1 MKQIFKYGDTKEYY
15 RVVAKGYVAKFN
27 GVVVHPYY
35 ATFALTRDAEWTSR
49 LFVLDMKEIEEE
61 GIGTY
66 VNIQHKAPAKI
77 GDEVR
82 FIATLRSVN
91 INEVVCTFTAKV
103 GNRLIAIG
111 ETGQK
116 ILDADQL
123 ESLERTANSG

>member
-1 MKQIFKYGDTKEYY
+1 MKQIFKFGDTKEYY
-15 RVVAKGYVAKFN
+15 RVVAKGDVAKFN
-27 GVVVHPYY
+27 GVLVHPYY
-35 ATFALTRDAEWTSR
+35 ATFALVRDAEWTCR

-82 FIATLRSVN
+82 FIATLKSVN

-103 GNRLIAIG
+103 GNRLIAVG

>member
-15 RVVAKGYVAKFN
+15 RVVAKGDVAKFN

-35 ATFALTRDAEWTSR
+35 ATFALARDAEWTCR
-49 LFVLDMKEIEEE
+49 FFVLDMKEIEEE

-82 FIATLRSVN
+82 FIATLKSVN

-103 GNRLIAIG
+103 GNRLIAVG

>member
-1 MKQIFKYGDTKEYY
+1 
-15 RVVAKGYVAKFN
+15 
-27 GVVVHPYY
+27 
-35 ATFALTRDAEWTSR
+35 
-49 LFVLDMKEIEEE
+49 MKEIEEE

>member
-15 RVVAKGYVAKFN
+15 RVVAKGDVAKFN

-35 ATFALTRDAEWTSR
+35 TTFALARDAEWTCR